1 MACPADYMM
10 VLAVS
15 NYAGR
20 RFAASKTTWIHSEF
34 KANLED
40 KVRPSLKIKRV
51 LEIKHIGKAFA

>member
-1 MACPADYMM
+1 MM